1 MFLPLWCH
9 LDYRQT
15 PEYISQSDRQVQFA
29 FAHQLLQGEVRG
41 VHFGFEARSY
51 SVPVVAL
58 TGCSINTCHRTFSP
72 LPRLCDTQSDYLYD
86 QQVYAGITDINLL
99 ANPAII
105 WLSRSTLN
113 PAFSGEL
120 SVRTGILRR

>member
-1 MFLPLWCH
+1 M
-9 LDYRQT
+9 
-15 PEYISQSDRQVQFA
+15 QFA

-41 VHFGFEARSY
+41 DILVFEARSY

-58 TGCSINTCHRTFSP
+58 TGCPSTRCHRTFSP
-72 LPRLCDTQSDYLYD
+72 LPRLCDTQSIIFND

-99 ANPAII
+99 AIQRSI

-120 SVRTGILRR
+120 LSEQGILRR